1 MDASTPTPRRW
12 TSAPLTRPRCPEH
25 GTTEKPRVVDR
36 AGVGFIEFACPVPGC
51 PHTWI
56 VKKIRL

>member
-1 MDASTPTPRRW
+1 VIER
-12 TSAPLTRPRCPEH
+12 
-25 GTTEKPRVVDR
+25 G
-36 AGVGFIEFACPVPGC
+36 GVRFIEFACPIEGC

>member
-1 MDASTPTPRRW
+1 MDGSTPTPRHW
-12 TSAPLTRPRCPEH
+12 SGAPLTRPSCPQH
-25 GTTEKPRVVDR
+25 GTAEKARVVER
-36 AGVGFIEFACPVPGC
+36 QGLRFIEFACPVEGC